1 MICSLILCTL
11 FTKGSSH
18 YGCNPQKL
26 PFQCSRGCCF
36 AGRASSEEVSI
47 LHHLSVRERLNLDGV
62 VAGLDVQQT
71 RETFHVAHWK
81 ISQEHFV
88 NPEKSEASSGI
99 RRQQYFGSRSNIHYR
114 PLLQDLK
121 NALLWRSICRKRNLI
136 TLKAVQHA
144 SQQFDTTKSL
154 KIVQAYSNA
163 SAWQQL
169 L

>member
-1 MICSLILCTL
+1 MLAWVL
-11 FTKGSSH
+11 FCWKGIIRRSQHPSPPK
-18 YGCNPQKL
+18 C
-26 PFQCSRGCCF
+26 
-36 AGRASSEEVSI
+36 AGEAEP
-47 LHHLSVRERLNLDGV
+47 DGV
-62 VAGLDVQQT
+62 AAGLDVQQT
-71 RETFHVAHWK
+71 RETCNVAHWK
-81 ISQEHFV
+81 ISKEHFV

-136 TLKAVQHA
+136 TLKAVQYA
-144 SQQFDTTKSL
+144 SQQLDTTRSL
-154 KIVQAYSNA
+154 KIVEAYSNA